1 MRRVRSQPPRIFPRV
16 GRQTVS
22 PFSELGIL
30 VLKLAVHLKYC
41 FQNMKRTHY
50 MQKLLRGLALGSVL
64 ALFMSLSVNR
74 AAAADSAKGDL
85 APLPLQLPQPTLKG
99 TPDDLPTGPGIEP
112 LSDKP
117 RAPFLAPKGTKNV
130 AFQKKVTL
138 SDKNPIS
145 GKPELITDGQKE
157 AFDDQVVE
165 MHKNTQYAQVD
176 LGEPCTIYA
185 VVIWH
190 DHRWLQVFH
199 DVIVQVADDPDF
211 TQNVRN
217 LFNND
222 MDNTSGR
229 GIGKDREY
237 FETQEGKLIDAKGI
251 QARYLRSYTKGSTL
265 SAFNVHQE
273 IEVYGMPGQ

>member
-1 MRRVRSQPPRIFPRV
+1 MKQRPPMHR
-16 GRQTVS
+16 
-22 PFSELGIL
+22 LL
-30 VLKLAVHLKYC
+30 LAS
-41 FQNMKRTHY
+41 
-50 MQKLLRGLALGSVL
+50 ALGAVL
-64 ALFMSLSVNR
+64 TLGLISSNR
-74 AAAADSAKGDL
+74 AFAADSEL

-117 RAPFLAPKGTKNV
+117 RPQFMAPEGVKNV
-130 AFQKKVTL
+130 AAGKKVIL

-145 GKPELITDGQKE
+145 GKPELVTDGQKE

-165 MHKNTQYAQVD
+165 MHKNSQYAQVD

-185 VVIWH
+185 IVTWH

-199 DVIVQVADDPDF
+199 DVIIQVADDADF
-211 TQNVRN
+211 TQNVRTI
-217 LFNND
+217 FNND
-222 MDNTSGR
+222 MDNSSGR

-237 FETQEGKLIDAKGI
+237 FETQEGKLIDAKGVK
-251 QARYLRSYTKGSTL
+251 ARYIRSYTKGSTL

-273 IEVYGMPGQ
+273 LEVYGFPGQ

>member
-1 MRRVRSQPPRIFPRV
+1 MKSRSYQW
-16 GRQTVS
+16 
-22 PFSELGIL
+22 L
-30 VLKLAVHLKYC
+30 VLP
-41 FQNMKRTHY
+41 
-50 MQKLLRGLALGSVL
+50 ALGAALVL
-64 ALFMSLSVNR
+64 LNPVCTTRSL
-74 AAAADSAKGDL
+74 AADTPSKGDL

-117 RAPFLAPKGTKNV
+117 RPPFMAPKGVTNV
-130 AFQKKVTL
+130 ALHKKVTI

-145 GKPELITDGQKE
+145 GKAEQITDGQKE

-165 MHKNTQYAQVD
+165 MHKNTQYAQID
-176 LGEPCTIYA
+176 LGQPYDIYA

-211 TQNVRN
+211 TQNVRTI
-217 LFNND
+217 FNND
-222 MDNTSGR
+222 MDNSSGR

-237 FETQEGKLIDAKGI
+237 FETQEGKLIDAKGVK
-251 QARYLRSYTKGSTL
+251 ARYLRAYSKGSTL
-265 SAFNVHQE
+265 SAFNVVQE
-273 IEVYGMPGQ
+273 IEVWGLPAQ

>member
-1 MRRVRSQPPRIFPRV
+1 MKQRSRI
-16 GRQTVS
+16 QQLLALAA
-22 PFSELGIL
+22 LGAL
-30 VLKLAVHLKYC
+30 LA
-41 FQNMKRTHY
+41 FANSIGTSRTH
-50 MQKLLRGLALGSVL
+50 
-64 ALFMSLSVNR
+64 
-74 AAAADSAKGDL
+74 AADAPASSGDL

-117 RAPFLAPKGTKNV
+117 RPPFMAPKGVKNV
-130 AFQKKVTL
+130 ALHKKVTL

-145 GKPELITDGQKE
+145 GKPDLVTDGQKE

-165 MHKNTQYAQVD
+165 MHKGTMYAQID

-185 VVIWH
+185 IVIWH

-199 DVIVQVADDPDF
+199 DVIIQVADDPDF
-211 TQNVRN
+211 TQNVRTI
-217 LFNND
+217 FNND
-222 MDNTSGR
+222 MDNTSGK

-237 FETQEGKLIDAKGI
+237 FETQEGKLIDAKGVK
-251 QARYLRSYTKGSTL
+251 ARYLRSYTKGSTL

-273 IEVYGMPGQ
+273 IEVWGLPAQ